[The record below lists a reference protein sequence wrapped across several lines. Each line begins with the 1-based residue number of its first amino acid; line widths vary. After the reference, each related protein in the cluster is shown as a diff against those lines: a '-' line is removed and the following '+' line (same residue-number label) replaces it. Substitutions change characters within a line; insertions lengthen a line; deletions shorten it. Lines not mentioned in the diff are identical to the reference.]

1 MCYEVAQC
9 DKLTH
14 LFCLCVVDSLNNGKA
29 AIHHLKKII
38 CTDIQGNR
46 VSHKV
51 LFSSENAKENKK
63 INT

>member
-29 AIHHLKKII
+29 AIRHLKKNVQ
-38 CTDIQGNR
+38 TYKETEL
-46 VSHKV
+46 VTKYFSHQKMQW
-51 LFSSENAKENKK
+51 KTRK
-63 INT
+63 